1 MKVKRLIFNICLM
14 VLAFCATASMVVYA
28 KYYNFSNNTPTAN
41 DQNTANT
48 ATESEESKLLNNL
61 VSTIMTA
68 DKLSG
73 TVYIN
78 GTGSTNI
85 EGSIYYDASKSA
97 TLYAD
102 IVGTYNKKKINLTAG
117 LINDE
122 LYLSYE
128 GVKFKIN
135 TTNAFNVVTELLG
148 GATSG
153 DFGSMF
159 DIEQLKQLMGDMTIT
174 DRADGGKTIKI
185 ALPDISSITIE
196 TNKAG
201 FPTLIRSGLVKVGNE
216 NLSATIVLN
225 QKAKQMPSIST
236 SGYMNFEVDQNTTKL
251 ITTFMNIINDGG
263 VKLRGSL
270 EVNGSSVCLI
280 DCTIAKNLNTKI
292 SLSYNS
298 VEASLYYINNN
309 LYLNAFG
316 NQIKISLADAL
327 AYFKRV
333 FGVSLTSSTP
343 KITMLNSTT
352 IDVQDNKIAL
362 SVKGDKLIN
371 ISVSGKNYSASLDA
385 ESTNQSFAFSDSG
398 YSYMSVTTLTSLS
411 NKIINASNQSQISL
425 EFKGDLDGR
434 PTTAYGY
441 VQFLDNKTI
450 NQLCLIGDIK
460 NNRFAIYFKDGYFYL
475 NSDGA
480 LTKFSASAVDEFISY
495 FSSIYSTSN
504 FDLNELLDFFNQI
517 KLSAVLKSEN
527 RLELNS
533 SVGTI
538 NTYIYNNSIKIST
551 DGVMIGGFRLS
562 GDLKVNLAST
572 YYKHYLNEFKAEY
585 YTDLSDVT
593 ASTNAI
599 AKSLKS
605 GKTLRGNLRLSLDK
619 ILFIDTNIKLVD
631 IKVYVKSIYKNGN
644 LGLEIRLFNLPTN
657 ALITDYSNNK
667 YCNHS
672 AVVQIAGN
680 SIKIKRTLEEKAT
693 GSTIVAVDKTLK
705 LSYLSNE
712 NIADI
717 FGISK
722 SIIKKTSASA
732 TQNNFNFNALLNGIT
747 ATDQTLSV
755 NLQKAFK
762 GLNMTQFDVFVAN
775 NNGLLSSIALNAKIG
790 GFIGIK
796 LTLS

>member
-174 DRADGGKTIKI
+174 DRADGGKIIKI

-196 TNKAG
+196 TNNAG
-201 FPTLIRSGLVKVGNE
+201 FPTLIRSGLVKVGSE

-225 QKAKQMPSIST
+225 QKSKQMPSIST

-263 VKLRGSL
+263 VKLSGSL

-298 VEASLYYINNN
+298 IEASLYHINNN

-398 YSYMSVTTLTSLS
+398 YSYMSVTALTSLS
-411 NKIINASNQSQISL
+411 NKIINASNQNQISL

-495 FSSIYSTSN
+495 FSSIYNTSN
-504 FDLNELLDFFNQI
+504 FDLNKLLDFFNQI

-631 IKVYVKSIYKNGN
+631 IKVSVKSIYKNGN

-712 NIADI
+712 NITDI

-790 GFIGIK
+790 GFIGIR